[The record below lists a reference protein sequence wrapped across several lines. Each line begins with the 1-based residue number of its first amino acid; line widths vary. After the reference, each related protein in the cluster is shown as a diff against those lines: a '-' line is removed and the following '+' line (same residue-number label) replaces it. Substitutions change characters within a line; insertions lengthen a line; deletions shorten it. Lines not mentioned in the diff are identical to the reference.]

1 MTVSGLREEQIDK
14 LLLER
19 AGVDGEWN
27 TEDDGYSSVAQ
38 ALQLAGI
45 SGDAAGLFSVGDRS
59 TVRIVSIGEVDGIRA
74 GIWAVYE
81 FSGQSLNL
89 LSFREEEIP

>member
-1 MTVSGLREEQIDK
+1 
-14 LLLER
+14 
-19 AGVDGEWN
+19 
-27 TEDDGYSSVAQ
+27 VAQ